1 MSSQLDEYKA
11 TKRELKRILG
21 LVEEQFG
28 DIQNEGEQGKRSHG
42 VL

>member
-1 MSSQLDEYKA
+1 MSTQLDEYKS

-28 DIQNEGEQGKRSHG
+28 DIQSEGD
-42 VL
+42 

>member
-28 DIQNEGEQGKRSHG
+28 DIQSEGEQGMLSYG
-42 VL
+42 AI

>member
-28 DIQNEGEQGKRSHG
+28 DI
-42 VL
+42 

>member
-28 DIQNEGEQGKRSHG
+28 DIQSEGEQGRLAHTAI
-42 VL
+42 